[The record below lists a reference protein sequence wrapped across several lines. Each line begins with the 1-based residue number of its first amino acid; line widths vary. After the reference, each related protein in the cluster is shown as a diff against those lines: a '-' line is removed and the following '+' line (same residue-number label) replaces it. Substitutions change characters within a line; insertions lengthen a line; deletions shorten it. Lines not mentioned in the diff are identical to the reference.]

1 MYVQSADLCA
11 WSGGGLQVELYK
23 LMMWRVVTYVN
34 EIHCKIWIS
43 AEVGSMKSDINS
55 LKACPDMFVKQEI
68 FSPQKLHIWVDLT
81 ILWVEV
87 ISSIHH
93 SPPLGILFIQ
103 SLLSQHTHYQ
113 YPQDSAREMNFPHE
127 WEDPERFN
135 LDTHSGITQK
145 PSLWF
150 YWKPTASI
158 PRFQCSWSSTTS
170 TEIILESWSNW
181 ILVCAWQVCFGSLP
195 SGIHIM
201 HHVWSIAPTGVC
213 TWWHPQYCQKYTL
226 LSANTCTFI
235 GCFWHSLY
243 QTRLFHTSLYMYTR
257 TFAEYSL

>member
-1 MYVQSADLCA
+1 MHVYMFLAQGYAHVHPAHCVDVLYFFKTKIWLPMYVQSADLCA
-11 WSGGGLQVELYK
+11 WIGGGLQVELYK

-43 AEVGSMKSDINS
+43 AEVGSIKSDINS

-145 PSLWF
+145 A
-150 YWKPTASI
+150 KPL
-158 PRFQCSWSSTTS
+158 
-170 TEIILESWSNW
+170 ILLKTYGLYS
-181 ILVCAWQVCFGSLP
+181 QVS
-195 SGIHIM
+195 M
-201 HHVWSIAPTGVC
+201 
-213 TWWHPQYCQKYTL
+213 
-226 LSANTCTFI
+226 
-235 GCFWHSLY
+235 
-243 QTRLFHTSLYMYTR
+243 
-257 TFAEYSL
+257 